1 MIPKSAVRKKLRAES
16 IEKWENEW
24 QNTTK
29 GEETK
34 IYFHTVAQRLKQ
46 RIPLTSKLT
55 TMLTGHGRLK
65 AYYHRFHIID
75 DPTCPCKGGEQTVDH
90 ILYECKKLN
99 DERKKLRGN
108 IIRKGGTW
116 PGNKLQL
123 VGKFIKDYCK
133 FINSIDLENS

>member
-1 MIPKSAVRKKLRAES
+1 MADQLAKMANTNEEPECYNMIPKSAVRKKLRAES

-34 IYFHTVAQRLKQ
+34 RYFPTVAQRLQQ

-65 AYYHRFHIID
+65 AY
-75 DPTCPCKGGEQTVDH
+75 
-90 ILYECKKLN
+90 
-99 DERKKLRGN
+99 
-108 IIRKGGTW
+108 
-116 PGNKLQL
+116 
-123 VGKFIKDYCK
+123 
-133 FINSIDLENS
+133 